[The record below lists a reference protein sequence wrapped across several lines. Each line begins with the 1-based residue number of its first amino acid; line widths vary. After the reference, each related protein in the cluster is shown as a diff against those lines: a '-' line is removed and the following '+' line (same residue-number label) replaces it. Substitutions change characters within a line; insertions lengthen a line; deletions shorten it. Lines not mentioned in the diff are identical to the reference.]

1 MVSLLLLGRLL
12 RLSRAS
18 LRLSS
23 TTTSWATRFGGIE
36 RGVTWAAPWVAV
48 APGGPATS
56 PRLRLRRIEQSV
68 TFGQASDIVLESVTA
83 AMAP

>member
-1 MVSLLLLGRLL
+1 LPL
-12 RLSRAS
+12 
-18 LRLSS
+18 
-23 TTTSWATRFGGIE
+23 
-36 RGVTWAAPWVAV
+36 
-48 APGGPATS
+48 TS